1 MEFELEWLHPSL
13 LICRLSGVA
22 TVEGGKAV
30 RRAALSE
37 RQFRPGIRMVIVETN
52 LDVSALT
59 ASDIEQ
65 IAALRAEFAH
75 KPPVRSA
82 VVAGRDS
89 PARYGLNRMF
99 EAYTE
104 SQENAEVEVF
114 ETLDEAMAW
123 LGEAEASD
131 SSESQI
137 TVPGS
142 VIGRP

>member
-1 MEFELEWLHPSL
+1 MEFELEWVDPSL

-30 RRAALSE
+30 QRAVLSE
-37 RQFRPGIRMVIVETN
+37 PQFRPGIGMIVVETN

-65 IAALRAEFAH
+65 IAALRAEFTH
-75 KPPVRSA
+75 VPPVRSA

-89 PARYGLNRMF
+89 PARYGLTRMF

-123 LGEAEASD
+123 INEGD
-131 SSESQI
+131 S
-137 TVPGS
+137 
-142 VIGRP
+142 

>member
-1 MEFELEWLHPSL
+1 MEFELEWVHPSL

-30 RRAALSE
+30 RRAVLSE
-37 RQFRPGIRMVIVETN
+37 PQFRSGIGMVIVETN

-75 KPPVRSA
+75 MPPVRSA
-82 VVAGRDS
+82 VVVGLDS
-89 PARYGLNRMF
+89 PARYGLARMF

-104 SQENAEVEVF
+104 SQENATIKVF

-123 LGEAEASD
+123 LTETDAPVP
-131 SSESQI
+131 SESP
-137 TVPGS
+137 TDGL
-142 VIGRP
+142 